1 MTEKGRR
8 TERAEERERI
18 SDGYIYVPMIIAL
31 ISFKLFLME
40 GIFDGLIL
48 AGVCL

>member
-1 MTEKGRR
+1 MRENGRR
-8 TERAEERERI
+8 TVWSEERERI

-31 ISFKLFLME
+31 ISFKISLME

>member
-8 TERAEERERI
+8 TGRAEERERR
-18 SDGYIYVPMIIAL
+18 SEGYIYVPMIIAL
-31 ISFKLFLME
+31 ISFKISLME